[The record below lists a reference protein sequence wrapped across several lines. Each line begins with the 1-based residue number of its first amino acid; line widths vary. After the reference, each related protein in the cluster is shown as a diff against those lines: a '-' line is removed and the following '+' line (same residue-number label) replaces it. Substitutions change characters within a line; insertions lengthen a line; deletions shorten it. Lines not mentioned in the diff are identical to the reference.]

1 MGIHVQGAPR
11 NIDRESEEILNIN
24 SVSQE
29 TLESESPKKL
39 GNIDREL

>member
-29 TLESESPKKL
+29 TLEYRQKVPKNL
-39 GNIDREL
+39 GI